1 MTHYFILP
9 NYKLRA
15 RLQFPQVVQGD
26 LLLRS
31 TPTVLLLGYEIG
43 IPME

>member
-31 TPTVLLLGYEIG
+31 TPTSSIAWL
-43 IPME
+43 